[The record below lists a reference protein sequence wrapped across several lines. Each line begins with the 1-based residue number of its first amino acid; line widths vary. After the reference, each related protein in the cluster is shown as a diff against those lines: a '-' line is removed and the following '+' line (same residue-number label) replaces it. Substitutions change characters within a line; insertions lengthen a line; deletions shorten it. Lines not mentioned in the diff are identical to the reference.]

1 MQSET
6 HRQPFSFD
14 AASAI
19 SCGAREYQEDAM
31 VSDFANG
38 DELGFVVLADGMGG
52 HAAGDIASKIVVTE
66 MFRELT
72 FQREQMIEEEGHICA
87 ALRAAADGA
96 NDCLERHVQS
106 NPETKGMGATLVS
119 AVVANGLL
127 YWISIGDSPLFLFR
141 DGKLS
146 QLNED
151 HSMARQ
157 IDLMVEK
164 GMMSEEDAK
173 SHPDRNVLTSVLFG
187 APISQIDCP
196 AEPLRL
202 QAGDTV
208 IVASDGLQFLSD
220 EKISRVLRDLP
231 LSRSKEI
238 AEALMAQLMQLNDPD
253 LDNVSLQVLQIGNS
267 RKDAFVMNPNDV
279 TLHDV
284 AVANDD
290 EPSPRFGT
298 ASGLAAKG
306 RSLFASKSQG

>member
-6 HRQPFSFD
+6 QRQPFSFD

-72 FQREQMIEEEGHICA
+72 FQREQMIEQEGHICA

-96 NDCLERHVQS
+96 NDRLERHVQS

-187 APISQIDCP
+187 APISQVDCP

-202 QAGDTV
+202 RAGDTV

-267 RKDAFVMNPNDV
+267 RKDAFVMNANDV
-279 TLHDV
+279 TRHEV

-290 EPSPRFGT
+290 EPTPRFSK

-306 RSLFASKSQG
+306 RSLFACKSQG